1 MDAMRATSM
10 EPRSF
15 SVHVVYEG
23 ECWHKY
29 SFSLAGRTPEL
40 QGCCACRSLTF
51 LQSMRIDEK
60 TDQNLIGAFVSEL
73 QRGKEG
79 SLMVSETTGKEVA

>member
-51 LQSMRIDEK
+51 E
-60 TDQNLIGAFVSEL
+60 
-73 QRGKEG
+73 
-79 SLMVSETTGKEVA
+79 